1 MTDYSTLDVA
11 ELAAIAAADCPALTR
26 QGTGFLG
33 AGTHPAQPY
42 LDPML
47 SMRGVTRE
55 NIREVSWGYDNAA
68 DIVNRF
74 CSEART
80 WKGEKAREVK
90 AALRAMI
97 AR

>member
-1 MTDYSTLDVA
+1 MSTRDVA
-11 ELAAIAAADCPALTR
+11 ELAAIAARDCPALTR
-26 QGTGFLG
+26 RGTGFLG

-42 LDPML
+42 LSAML
-47 SMRGVTRE
+47 GMRGVTRE
-55 NIREVSWGYDNAA
+55 NIREVTFGYDTAA

-74 CSEART
+74 CGESKTWRGETARD
-80 WKGEKAREVK
+80 VK